1 MTIFRS
7 SEERKRDVFQAG
19 ASGDS
24 QRKEHNIALM
34 LQILS
39 PFSEDFFS
47 YNTCE
52 K

>member
-1 MTIFRS
+1 MTISRF

-34 LQILS
+34 LQMLS
-39 PFSEDFFS
+39 PFFENFFS
-47 YNTCE
+47 SNTCE